1 VSRFHGET
9 WFVDED
15 GLPLGATSEAGAG
28 RPEEEFP
35 RRYQKIS
42 EEK

>member
-15 GLPLGATSEAGAG
+15 GLPLGASEAGAG